1 MVVGEHDICSFRA
14 KIHKTQDRRICVGV
28 MDRRTSDNV
37 KYSGYMGIIMY
48 PLERVHQTYDCLSQG
63 MEIRVEINRFKG

>member
-1 MVVGEHDICSFRA
+1 MVVGEHDICSFRV

-28 MDRRTSDNV
+28 MDRFTAENV
-37 KYSGYMGIIMY
+37 KYSGYMGIIMS
-48 PLERVHQTYDCLSQG
+48 PLERVQTYDCLSQG